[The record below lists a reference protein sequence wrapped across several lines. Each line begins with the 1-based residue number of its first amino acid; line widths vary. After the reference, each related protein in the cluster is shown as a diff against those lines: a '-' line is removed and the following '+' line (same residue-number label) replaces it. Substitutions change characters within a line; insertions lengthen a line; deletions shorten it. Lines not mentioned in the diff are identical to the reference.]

1 MASATIKSIKK
12 NNLNKLSETLPDF
25 FMVPKNHQIWSPTFC
40 LLSSVQ
46 SATDFSNQMQ
56 IKMTQVVGLIKK
68 DFQSNGECKNMFL
81 ILLRCPQNLQIWSLS

>member
-12 NNLNKLSETLPDF
+12 TNLNKLSETLPDF
-25 FMVPKNHQIWSPTFC
+25 VMVPKNHQIWSPTFC

-56 IKMTQVVGLIKK
+56 TKMKQVVGLIKK
-68 DFQSNGECKNMFL
+68 
-81 ILLRCPQNLQIWSLS
+81 RLSV